1 LVPVTPAVAEP
12 SWADDELSGYRQ
24 MTYPLGPDP
33 DGEGELFATLVRCAD
48 DRPAR
53 QTVLAVHGFTDYF
66 FNTELAE
73 HFAGRGIRF
82 YGIDLH
88 KCGRSWRE
96 GQTPHFTTDLSRY
109 DRELEWACAVIARE
123 NPHGS
128 VLVYGHSTGGLVV
141 ALWLDRM
148 RRRGASAAAGLS
160 GLVLNSPFLDL
171 RGPAILRTRLTAT
184 AIGAMSRARKT
195 RVLRPAGTGGYGL
208 TLHRDYHGEF
218 EYDLRFKPIGGF
230 PITYGWIHAVRR
242 GQARLQ
248 RGLDVGVPNLV
259 LRSDHT
265 VPETASPEVMQR
277 GDAVLDVAH
286 IARWAGC
293 IGNRQTVVPV
303 ADAKHDVFLSLPGPR
318 EQAYA
323 ELDVWLDRIP
333 PPA

>member
-1 LVPVTPAVAEP
+1 MKRY
-12 SWADDELSGYRQ
+12 LSVWF
-24 MTYPLGPDP
+24 PDWP
-33 DGEGELFATLVRCAD
+33 
-48 DRPAR
+48 
-53 QTVLAVHGFTDYF
+53 
-66 FNTELAE
+66 
-73 HFAGRGIRF
+73 
-82 YGIDLH
+82 
-88 KCGRSWRE
+88 
-96 GQTPHFTTDLSRY
+96 
-109 DRELEWACAVIARE
+109 
-123 NPHGS
+123 
-128 VLVYGHSTGGLVV
+128 
-141 ALWLDRM
+141 LDRL
-148 RRRGASAAAGLS
+148 RRRASTATVGAA

-184 AIGAMSRARKT
+184 AIGAVSRVRKT
-195 RVLRPAGTGGYGL
+195 RVLRPAGEGGYGL

-218 EYDLRFKPIGGF
+218 DYNLRFKPVGGF

-242 GQARLQ
+242 AQAQLH

-265 VPETASPEVMQR
+265 VVETASPEVMQR